1 MHEAVRLKADERG
14 MEFFSNVYFA
24 PDHRSADRNFY
35 SLHKLLTLWGV
46 GHYNVY
52 AVMKDGAP
60 IGLIHG
66 TYTSGDFYG
75 HVYFY
80 AGYRGKDALIGID
93 LVMDRIKQHMKVNR
107 FYANILKDNKA
118 AQRFVVSAGYKFVSS
133 NADDNTFVYEV

>member
-1 MHEAVRLKADERG
+1 MHEVVRLKADERG

-24 PDHRSADRNFY
+24 PDHRSTDRSFY
-35 SLHKLLTLWGV
+35 ALHKLLTLWSV

-66 TYTSGDFYG
+66 TCTSGDFYG
-75 HVYFY
+75 HIYFY
-80 AGYRGKDALIGID
+80 AGYRGKDALVGID

-107 FYANILKDNKA
+107 FYACILKDNKV
-118 AQRFVVSAGYKFVSS
+118 AQRFVACAGYKRISC
-133 NADDNTFVYEV
+133 DDKTVTFVLEV